1 MNVLL
6 NVLKQWK
13 TNLVPIIWTKRRK
26 NPEFHMVRLTE
37 ILCVKGWKFHF
48 WCLSACL
55 SEIVYWTL
63 LLERKVITSLL
74 MLMAASSWEKIKWKD
89 KKCLPGGFYDTISGK
104 VKTMANSKKVAKWG
118 KNIVLDPEVIN
129 ARVLA
134 LRYINP
140 DLDFKKLLVYELA
153 LYPSSMFN
161 ERGAICSC
169 NQKLKLMTGLKVVVS
184 TRTVSK
190 PDVFLL
196 YSCTIFWLVAWPS
209 KETFVSFV

>member
-1 MNVLL
+1 
-6 NVLKQWK
+6 
-13 TNLVPIIWTKRRK
+13 
-26 NPEFHMVRLTE
+26 
-37 ILCVKGWKFHF
+37 
-48 WCLSACL
+48 
-55 SEIVYWTL
+55 
-63 LLERKVITSLL
+63 
-74 MLMAASSWEKIKWKD
+74 
-89 KKCLPGGFYDTISGK
+89 
-104 VKTMANSKKVAKWG
+104 MANSKKVARRG

-129 ARVLA
+129 ARVFA

-169 NQKLKLMTGLKVVVS
+169 NQKLKLVVS

-209 KETFVSFV
+209 KETFVSFVKNFHKYVISKLKIADF